1 MKYRIT
7 KFKHIKPLS
16 YTIFF
21 FLAFVVFLFITFPGE
36 LIKKRIIA
44 EIENNTPFKVDID
57 KAGISP
63 LLSLEMEGV
72 KLYKSKD
79 RYIELNSLIIRP
91 SILAL
96 VSASPKFPFK
106 AELLNGEIE
115 GSLSIIKAETRI
127 KNIEATMKHLN
138 IDSIPSLLLSGD
150 GSDQLA
156 LDGVMDGT
164 INIQLAPEPKGD
176 FQIEINHLNVKY
188 IKVKGIGL
196 PSFTG
201 LKSVLKG
208 NIDGKRTNIEEW
220 NVTGNGIDLEISG
233 NAPLLWELPKGGVI
247 DLGYRLEMNGTQMAK
262 YKGLLAPYLLTQ
274 SDGSLGGKI
283 LGTVNNPRFEKGST
297 STF

>member
-1 MKYRIT
+1 MKDRIT

-21 FLAFVVFLFITFPGE
+21 FIAFVVFLFITFPGE

-96 VSASPKFPFK
+96 VLASPKFLFK

-127 KNIEATMKHLN
+127 KNIEATVKHLN

-188 IKVKGIGL
+188 IKVKGIGF

-247 DLGYRLEMNGTQMAK
+247 DLGYRLQMKGTQMAK

-274 SDGSLGGKI
+274 NDGSLGGKI